1 MFSAR
6 SWAPAVVTGGLDQF
20 GTTGPVCNPGGRQ
33 ELVSGGGF
41 TGVSASGED
50 TKA

>member
-1 MFSAR
+1 MFSAL

-20 GTTGPVCNPGGRQ
+20 GTTGPVCNPGGRE

-41 TGVSASGED
+41 TGASAPGEN
-50 TKA
+50 TGA